1 MTRRFAVLSIVL
13 TIVLSAC
20 SNLGLGEAGCA
31 APATDVSPANI
42 LTVQAVPTAKYTPCL
57 NELRLGW
64 DSVTWFARSGE
75 AGFAISRSVSPFLEV
90 TVTEACDVGVATLVD
105 SGFPDIA
112 RYEDISSE
120 LGAVEI
126 ALVPSG
132 ELPLQTAR
140 SLASR
145 LSGVEI
151 EDRPV
156 SFIINDE
163 VDEPVTFRVNEAL
176 ASGQYVWIIEALGAE
191 EGTVEVRG
199 NNPRANVSR
208 LSPDDA
214 LDLIEDFVPE
224 PHYRGNWF
232 FTFDGGCITYEFNAK
247 GVLAESVAAD
257 ADDALGFY
265 QAAELRRVARD
276 AGFDI

>member
-1 MTRRFAVLSIVL
+1 MSRRVVLIVVALSLVL
-13 TIVLSAC
+13 TAC
-20 SNLGLGEAGCA
+20 SNLGLGEAECA
-31 APATDVSPANI
+31 VPAANVTPANV

-64 DSVTWFARSGE
+64 DSVSWFARSGE

-90 TVTEACDVGVATLVD
+90 TVTESCDVGVATLVD
-105 SGFPDIA
+105 SGYPDIE

-120 LGAVEI
+120 LGAVAI
-126 ALVPSG
+126 TLVPSG
-132 ELPLQTAR
+132 ELQLQNAQ
-140 SLASR
+140 SLATR
-145 LSGVEI
+145 FSGVEI

-156 SFIINDE
+156 NFIIDDE
-163 VDEPVTFRVNEAL
+163 LDEPVTFRVNDAL
-176 ASGQYVWIIEALGAE
+176 ATGQYVWIIEPLDAE

-199 NNPRANVSR
+199 NNPRVNASR
-208 LSPDDA
+208 LKPDDA

-224 PHYRGNWF
+224 PHYRGNWY

-265 QAAELRRVARD
+265 DAAELRRVARE